1 MESTGDSTI
10 MPSKY
15 EGELKHYLQAIK
27 NSTGLNL
34 RMSNDGNRHF
44 IKDDQGHT
52 FGHGETIG
60 DLYSSIFFCENIL
73 SFVKQQKKAKR
84 QQRKEEK
91 TQ

>member
-1 MESTGDSTI
+1 MSR
-10 MPSKY
+10 KY
-15 EGELKHYLQAIK
+15 EGELKHYLENIK
-27 NSTGLNL
+27 NHTGLNL

-44 IKDDQGHT
+44 IQDDQGHT
-52 FGHGETIG
+52 FGHGETYG

-84 QQRKEEK
+84 QQRKEAL